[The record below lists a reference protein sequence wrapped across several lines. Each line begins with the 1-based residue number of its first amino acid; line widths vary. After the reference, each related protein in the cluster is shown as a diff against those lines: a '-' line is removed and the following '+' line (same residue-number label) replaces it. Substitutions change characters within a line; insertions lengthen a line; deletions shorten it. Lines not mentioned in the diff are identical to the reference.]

1 MIKSIGI
8 YIIFMLFGGI
18 LNRLSRIVSNESDII
33 NIQFEI
39 KKIYNIKK
47 ESIASVVID
56 KTIIQTMCKLI
67 PFCFEKFI

>member
-1 MIKSIGI
+1 M
-8 YIIFMLFGGI
+8 
-18 LNRLSRIVSNESDII
+18 
-33 NIQFEI
+33 QFEI

-67 PFCFEKFI
+67 PFVLKSSFNTYNER